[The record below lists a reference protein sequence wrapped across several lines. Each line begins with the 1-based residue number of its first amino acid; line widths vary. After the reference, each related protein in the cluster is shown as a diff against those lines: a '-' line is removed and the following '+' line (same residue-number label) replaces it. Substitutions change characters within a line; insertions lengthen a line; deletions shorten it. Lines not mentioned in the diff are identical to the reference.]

1 MRGWKKI
8 TLMRVNKND
17 RKENKKNKRYERKRR
32 TRLYL

>member
-8 TLMRVNKND
+8 MLMRVNKND
-17 RKENKKNKRYERKRR
+17 KKENKKNRRYERKRR